1 MVYRRATISNC
12 PLFYRKQ
19 SPINKLLES
28 TVLTDAFILFSDVLQ
43 ELDDAYERYR
53 RETDPQQRRR
63 LQLAIQ
69 RALIRSQELGDEKIQ
84 IAGQMVSDL
93 CLVLLTI

>member
-1 MVYRRATISNC
+1 MSNLY
-12 PLFYRKQ
+12 LF
-19 SPINKLLES
+19 LL
-28 TVLTDAFILFSDVLQ
+28 ILSFADVLK

-53 RETDPQQRRR
+53 RESDSLQRRK

-84 IAGQMVSDL
+84 IAGQMVGAEVVAY
-93 CLVLLTI
+93 CKVNRK